1 MRRCSSM
8 TPLNLLCLSSRGG
21 LAFLG
26 CCGAVEVAVDL
37 AGEVALEASTDLA
50 EGAAF
55 SGSALNV
62 GAGGRVHAHAGD
74 DGHVERAV
82 EATVTAAVDA
92 VSDGVAGRRR
102 NRVHAGEAGE
112 RRFGSDAAQV
122 RPRGQRHRG
131 GDRADAGLLEQ
142 SAGGALV
149 DQVGDALGD
158 LLEVVVE
165 RRHAFGQPDGRPS
178 GWPNAWR
185 RSTTTSR
192 RSPSASPTWST
203 RAPPAL
209 CSNSPASARSPPR
222 WR

>member
-102 NRVHAGEAGE
+102 NWVHAGEAGE
-112 RRFGSDAAQV
+112 RRFGSDAAEV

-131 GDRADAGLLEQ
+131 GDHVVAPGPHPCLLY
-142 SAGGALV
+142 
-149 DQVGDALGD
+149 
-158 LLEVVVE
+158 
-165 RRHAFGQPDGRPS
+165 
-178 GWPNAWR
+178 
-185 RSTTTSR
+185 T
-192 RSPSASPTWST
+192 SPS
-203 RAPPAL
+203 
-209 CSNSPASARSPPR
+209 
-222 WR
+222 